1 MNPAAGQAEA
11 VSDRRVN
18 TYGDGK
24 QETAW
29 PWSLGVV
36 AGRAPEAVRCGL
48 GAAAGRLVRGRAA
61 APPGSAVASVSS
73 SVAVPQESAFPGHP
87 AERNCPGCC

>member
-48 GAAAGRLVRGRAA
+48 GAAAGRLVRGSS
-61 APPGSAVASVSS
+61 GSAVASAS
-73 SVAVPQESAFPGHP
+73 SVALPQESAFPGHP
-87 AERNCPGCC
+87 VNK